1 MHTIHS
7 KFSTLFFLLF
17 IVILT
22 SCNEKNITIVISN
35 EPASLSNIEFE
46 YNGSIFTTHISGNT
60 IIFDRLLPYGTKK
73 VTINSLI
80 LAENCGSNFKVGDI
94 IHLISTGNPSMP
106 YIIEPIVVTNSNSK
120 KTAAYEI
127 QFNARKYIS
136 VVEQFGLL
144 QTNGNKIVDKNK
156 QPVSLAGNSFY
167 WSNNG
172 WGGENYYK
180 PEIVSWLALDWGT
193 SIVRASMG
201 VDDIGG
207 YLQDKNGNTAKV
219 KLIVD
224 AAINNGLYVII
235 DWHTENAHKYPEEAV
250 DFFTQMAIQY
260 GKNDHIIYEIF
271 NEPLDISWSNTIKPY
286 AEKVIT
292 AIRKIDPDNLIV
304 VGTPTWSQRVDL
316 AAADPITISTNIA
329 YALHFYTVFHKQGL
343 RDLATAALNK
353 GLPIFVTEW
362 GPIGYTQNDPEADLW
377 MEWCKA
383 NMISHCAWAVNDKL
397 EEWSIVKPGTYSK
410 NNIFFYEQTDN
421 NISLKLR
428 TFWPD
433 SSLTETGKL
442 ERKYIRSWVK

>member
-1 MHTIHS
+1 MIKIKS
-7 KFSTLFFLLF
+7 LPKFIFLFVFFLNACKEKE
-17 IVILT
+17 IQTILVNGEA
-22 SCNEKNITIVISN
+22 SIS
-35 EPASLSNIEFE
+35 SLNFD
-46 YNGSIFTTHISGNT
+46 YNGSIFNTQISSNT
-60 IIFDRLLPYGTKK
+60 IILDRLLPLGTEH
-73 VTINSLI
+73 VVLQSIS
-80 LAENCGSNFKVGDI
+80 LAENCTSNLKVGEKIYLSNNGSSI
-94 IHLISTGNPSMP
+94 I
-106 YIIEPIVVTNSNSK
+106 VTNVISK
-120 KTAAYEI
+120 QTATYQI
-127 QFNARKYIS
+127 QLSTRNYSSIVEKY
-136 VVEQFGLL
+136 GLL
-144 QTNGNKIVDKNK
+144 QTSGNKIVDKNK
-156 QPVSLAGNSFY
+156 NPISLAGNSFY

-180 PEIVSWLALDWGT
+180 AQVVDWLALDWGA

-201 VDDIGG
+201 VDEVGG
-207 YLQDKNGNTAKV
+207 YLQDKNGNIKKV
-219 KLIVD
+219 KVIVD
-224 AAINNGLYVII
+224 AALDKGLYVII
-235 DWHTENAHKYPEEAV
+235 DWHTENAHKYTDEAI
-250 DFFTQMAIQY
+250 DFFTQMAMLY

-271 NEPLDISWSNTIKPY
+271 NEPLEISWSNTIKPY

-292 AIRKIDPDNLIV
+292 AIRKIDPDNMII

-329 YALHFYTVFHKQGL
+329 YTLHFYTVFHKKEL

-362 GPIGYTQNDPEADLW
+362 GPIGYTQNDPEAELW

-397 EEWSIVKPGTYSK
+397 EEWSIVKPGTYNL
-410 NNIFFYEQTDN
+410 NNLFYNELKADTL
-421 NISLKLR
+421 SVKLR